1 MLVKLNFDRCQLL
14 GFLLKNLNLYPLD
27 FSDPRF
33 YPDSKLNDE
42 IVFNYFF
49 FMTALDFGFSF
60 QPLFYGYVKDG
71 FYEGSKLLWRL
82 GKVRFDDDSNFFTCS
97 SMLTVTGRSVYDW
110 LRVDEPYPRR
120 INLPDVR
127 AFLLRDAA
135 YRLIKDYNGSFKR
148 LVEVCN
154 DLLYGSSKGFIERL
168 SEFKAFRD
176 PLGRKSFLLAKFLSR
191 RGFFN
196 FKDAENLEIP
206 VDGKICRIALRL
218 GLISLDDES
227 MNRLIKG
234 GQFTA
239 SEDYAVR
246 CRVRES
252 LKLVSAFSNV
262 DPLVLHDFLDLLGE
276 SCCRSSSPVCVA
288 ECNLERCELLRF
300 LVNCNG
306 VCPLLP
312 VCESKG
318 SERAIKIREL
328 NVPNTWYY

>member
-1 MLVKLNFDRCQLL
+1 M
-14 GFLLKNLNLYPLD
+14 
-27 FSDPRF
+27 
-33 YPDSKLNDE
+33 
-42 IVFNYFF
+42 
-49 FMTALDFGFSF
+49 
-60 QPLFYGYVKDG
+60 
-71 FYEGSKLLWRL
+71 
-82 GKVRFDDDSNFFTCS
+82 
-97 SMLTVTGRSVYDW
+97 
-110 LRVDEPYPRR
+110 
-120 INLPDVR
+120 
-127 AFLLRDAA
+127 
-135 YRLIKDYNGSFKR
+135 IKDYNGSFKR

-154 DLLYGSSKGFIERL
+154 DLLYGSGKGFIERL

-234 GQFTA
+234 GQFTT